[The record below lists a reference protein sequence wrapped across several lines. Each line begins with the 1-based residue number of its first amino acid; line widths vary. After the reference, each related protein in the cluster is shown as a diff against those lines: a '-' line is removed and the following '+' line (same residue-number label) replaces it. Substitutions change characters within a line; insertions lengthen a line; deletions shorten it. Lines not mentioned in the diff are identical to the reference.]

1 MATTS
6 FENFYSPEYNRQ
18 LNELER
24 IRKRIIFNYLF
35 IGFVVMAGFV
45 FEAIT
50 WMLIGI
56 AVIILFIFFYIRM
69 FGISKELYQARF
81 FQLVQGKIGK
91 FLLPSGS
98 FDPNRYLPL
107 SLLQKA
113 LLVTGE
119 PSQFGGR
126 NLTEDK
132 IGEDHI
138 KIAEIN
144 AYTVRK
150 GSGPAQDNIHFKGWA
165 GTRTFPG
172 SSYPTVIL
180 TSEPDVDLA
189 ENESPMPVP
198 SSGGMTSWYNDEGF
212 YNRQFGPAQLMRIAT
227 FRDKWALP
235 VFISINEDTV
245 CVAVSLDQPYSDA
258 GVWKA
263 VNKKTELEKMYAAQQ
278 FIRDT
283 LLALPN

>member
-1 MATTS
+1 MANAS
-6 FENFYSPEYNRQ
+6 FENFYSPEYIRQ
-18 LNELER
+18 LNDLER
-24 IRKRIIFNYLF
+24 TRKRIIFNYLF

-81 FQLVQGKIGK
+81 FQLVQGKMGK
-91 FLLPSGS
+91 SLLPSGS

-113 LLVTGE
+113 LLITGE
-119 PSQFGGR
+119 PSQYGGR
-126 NLTEDK
+126 NLTEDRT
-132 IGEDHI
+132 GEDHI
-138 KIAEIN
+138 RIAEID
-144 AYTVRK
+144 AYTRRK
-150 GSGPAQDNIHFKGWA
+150 GAGSENDNIHFKGWA

-172 SSYPTVIL
+172 VNYPTVIL
-180 TSEPDVDLA
+180 TSEPDVDLD
-189 ENESPMPVP
+189 ENSSTKPVP
-198 SSGGMTSWYNDEGF
+198 SSGGMTSWYNNEDF
-212 YNRQFGPAQLMRIAT
+212 YNQQFGPAQLMRIAT

-245 CVAVSLDQPYSDA
+245 CVAVSLVQPYSDA
-258 GVWKA
+258 GVWKS
-263 VNKKTELEKMYAAQQ
+263 VTNKSELEKMFAVQQ
-278 FIRDT
+278 FIRDS
-283 LLALPN
+283 LLALQG